1 MEGAEDLQTM
11 GTLIE
16 ARMQEWEQGWLREGE
31 AQLLQRLL
39 RRRFGAVPNW
49 VEARLSNA
57 SAEQLEQWA
66 ERLLDIDS
74 LDSLFDE
81 P

>member
-1 MEGAEDLQTM
+1 
-11 GTLIE
+11 
-16 ARMQEWEQGWLREGE
+16 MQEWKQGWWREGLDKGLEEGLQQGLRKGE
-31 AQLLQRLL
+31 AQLLLRLL
-39 RRRFGAVPNW
+39 RHRFGALPNW

-66 ERLLDIDS
+66 ERLLDIDR
-74 LDSLFDE
+74 LDALFDK

>member
-1 MEGAEDLQTM
+1 VKRSYYSVCCGIGSAL
-11 GTLIE
+11 
-16 ARMQEWEQGWLREGE
+16 
-31 AQLLQRLL
+31 
-39 RRRFGAVPNW
+39 PNW

-74 LDSLFDE
+74 LDALFDK